1 MCGRMVPNDCAVI
14 GVGNAPEGELFNP
27 PLTSVDF
34 NPEAS
39 GRIYAQ
45 ALKKFL
51 SGEKVEV
58 PDPAEVD
65 KMMTLVARG
74 SA

>member
-14 GVGNAPEGELFNP
+14 GVGNAPEGQLFNP
-27 PLTSVDF
+27 PLTSIDF
-34 NPEAS
+34 NPDAS

-45 ALKKFL
+45 ALGEYL
-51 SGEKVEV
+51 SGKKVVAPNPE
-58 PDPAEVD
+58 EVD
-65 KMMTLVARG
+65 KIMTLVARG